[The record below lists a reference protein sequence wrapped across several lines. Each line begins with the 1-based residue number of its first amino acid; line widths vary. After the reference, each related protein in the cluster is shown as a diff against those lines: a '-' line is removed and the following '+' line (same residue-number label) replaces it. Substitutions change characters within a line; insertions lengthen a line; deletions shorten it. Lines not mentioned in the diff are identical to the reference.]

1 MEDELEVIRNTLAK
15 SSSDL
20 NNKRIEKK
28 YLQDQIKKKEEKL
41 EALTTQLKET
51 TTRLEESKVY
61 MGDLESRSKYVSDV
75 LVSEETK
82 LKNMDKRLE
91 ELKTQLYHQSQALF
105 KERQKEAN
113 MIAEIGGTNSQNKN
127 MVSKISQLESVVLK
141 QQELLY
147 NIEFQV
153 QQMERRVNRAQGE
166 RTEEEK
172 IKLNLQIE
180 ELQKTLDE
188 HEAQFDMIKGEWTKV
203 IGEVRKIKKEVDIK
217 EDEKAKLTEK
227 VHDLTLENNSLEE
240 EMKLLSREKE
250 DLLVQH
256 DIQKLQVKR
265 MRDMLR
271 ARSDEVSGLENRK
284 YQLEMLYVEKE
295 QKVKAHKEMLGAELK
310 AYEDE
315 RRKLS
320 LELSNRRVH
329 IDKLKNK
336 YNIMIQRMKPDEDGE
351 EVSQAQF
358 LIRAIQEREELQ
370 RIGDKLDEEIQ
381 KLESHDRGLEH
392 TLSLFKNHNI
402 R

>member
-1 MEDELEVIRNTLAK
+1 MAEI
-15 SSSDL
+15 
-20 NNKRIEKK
+20 
-28 YLQDQIKKKEEKL
+28 QKKEEKL
-41 EALTTQLKET
+41 ANLTQQKEDT
-51 TTRLEESKVY
+51 MKRMEESQKY
-61 MGDLESRSKYVSDV
+61 MNDLESQSKYVSS
-75 LVSEETK
+75 LLSAEEAK
-82 LKNMDKRLE
+82 KKSVEKRLE
-91 ELKTQLYHQSQALF
+91 ELKTQLYHQSQELY

-113 MIAEIGGTNSQNKN
+113 LVAEIGGTNSQNKN
-127 MVSKISQLESVVLK
+127 MLSKIAQLDSTVLK

-172 IKLNLQIE
+172 VKLNAQIDK
-180 ELQKTLDE
+180 LQKSLEE
-188 HEAQFDMIKGEWTKV
+188 HETQFEMIKGEWTKV
-203 IGEVRKIKKEVDIK
+203 LSEVRKMKKET
-217 EDEKAKLTEK
+217 DEKELEKARLNEK

-240 EMKLLSREKE
+240 EMRALTREKE

-265 MRDMLR
+265 MRDLLR
-271 ARSDEVSGLENRK
+271 ARTDELSGLENRK
-284 YQLEMLYVEKE
+284 YQLETLYIEKE
-295 QKVKAHKEMLGAELK
+295 QKVKAHKEMLAAEWK
-310 AYEDE
+310 AYEDQ

-336 YNIMIQRMKPDEDGE
+336 YNIMIQRLKPDVEGEE

-381 KLESHDRGLEH
+381 KLENHDRGLEK
-392 TLSLFKNHNI
+392 TLSLFKTHNI
-402 R
+402 K